1 MPGDARRTSGVG
13 RQDSNID
20 VMKRKVNRQT
30 LQSLGGFLFV
40 RFSCPCRIR
49 RGMNTTLTHF
59 FLCQGKREGLFANH
73 EEAKM
78 NKNLYVGNLS
88 QKVTEDDLRNN
99 FSEAGAVVSVSIIKD
114 KFSGVSR
121 GFGFVE
127 METEEGA
134 QEAIKKFNG
143 GDLDGK
149 TITVNEARPKKES
162 TGPRRDQNRGGG
174 YRGGGR
180 GRY

>member
-1 MPGDARRTSGVG
+1 
-13 RQDSNID
+13 
-20 VMKRKVNRQT
+20 
-30 LQSLGGFLFV
+30 
-40 RFSCPCRIR
+40 
-49 RGMNTTLTHF
+49 
-59 FLCQGKREGLFANH
+59 
-73 EEAKM
+73 M

-99 FSEAGAVVSVSIIKD
+99 FSEAGAVASASIIKD

-149 TITVNEARPKKES
+149 TISVNEARPKTES
-162 TGPRRDQNRGGG
+162 GGPRRDQGRGGG
-174 YRGGGR
+174 GFRSGGGGGGGYKGGGGGGR

>member
-1 MPGDARRTSGVG
+1 
-13 RQDSNID
+13 
-20 VMKRKVNRQT
+20 
-30 LQSLGGFLFV
+30 
-40 RFSCPCRIR
+40 
-49 RGMNTTLTHF
+49 
-59 FLCQGKREGLFANH
+59 
-73 EEAKM
+73 M

-88 QKVTEDDLRNN
+88 QNVTEEDLRKN
-99 FSEAGAVVSVSIIKD
+99 FSEAGAVHSVAIIKD
-114 KFSGVSR
+114 RFSGVSR

-149 TITVNEARPKKES
+149 TITVNEARPKTDS
-162 TGPRRDQNRGGG
+162 GARRDSGFR
-174 YRGGGR
+174 GGR